1 MLCRIYCQFIFRIL
15 NKDITK
21 KDMDIM
27 LDNTMYY
34 NYKNEEVQ
42 PTASAYDSIVTML
55 HAFMNTDNFEDAI
68 ITAVNYGGDSDTI
81 GADHWWISWL
91 FLWLRCYSN
100 TLY

>member
-1 MLCRIYCQFIFRIL
+1 
-15 NKDITK
+15 
-21 KDMDIM
+21 MDIM

-34 NYKNEEVQ
+34 DYKNEEVQ

-81 GADHWWISWL
+81 GAITGGLAGCFYGYDAIPTR
-91 FLWLRCYSN
+91 FID
-100 TLY
+100 TLPEDIKHMLDTVINAINL